1 MIEKA
6 IQEKLKS
13 VCQDY
18 WATRMKEEEFQGRVT
33 GKESGH
39 RIADWVEEKTAQL
52 IEDTFRKDYASVSDG
67 EKPIV
72 GYQRDKK
79 DNPVDRGIGD
89 IWIHS
94 KGMYNPVNIKTGI
107 ITDTQGQPNLVS
119 LRKLLTAICERKIDS
134 YYLLIIRFDLS
145 EVRPVVHF
153 VDLLDCLDYVHFDS
167 GPGQIMLK
175 QKDFYDAFGENGV
188 IVNTIGLIEKIEKL
202 LEMFKEGNIKLA
214 ENRKNTEEHLEK
226 IVSQFDSSEQIKQ
239 EDLNVWF
246 VAKLELGLS

>member
-1 MIEKA
+1 MIEEA
-6 IQEKLKS
+6 IQRKLRN

-18 WATRMKEEEFQGRVT
+18 WVARMKTEEFQKRVV

-39 RIADWVEEKTAQL
+39 RIADWVEGETAQL
-52 IEDTFRKDYASVSDG
+52 IEDTFKKEYVPGLTG

-89 IWIHS
+89 IWIYS
-94 KGMYNPVNIKTGI
+94 REIYNPVNIKTGI
-107 ITDTQGQPNLVS
+107 IADTQGQPNLVS

-134 YYLLIIRFDLS
+134 YYLLIVRFDLLK
-145 EVRPVVHF
+145 VMPLVHF
-153 VDLLDCLDYVHFDS
+153 VDLLECLDYVHFDS

-175 QKDFYDAFGENGV
+175 QKDFYDAFGDNGV

-214 ENRKNTEEHLEK
+214 ENRKNAEKRLEE
-226 IVSQFDSSEQIKQ
+226 IVRNFDESKQIKQ
-239 EDLNVWF
+239 EDLNVWL

>member
-6 IQEKLKS
+6 IQEKLRS

-18 WATRMKEEEFQGRVT
+18 WAALMKKEEFQDRVT

-52 IEDTFRKDYASVSDG
+52 IEDTFRKDYDSVSDG

-89 IWIHS
+89 IWIYS
-94 KGMYNPVNIKTGI
+94 KGIYNPVNIKTGI

-134 YYLLIIRFDLS
+134 YYLLIIRFDLK
-145 EVRPVVHF
+145 EEEPVVHF
-153 VDLLDCLDYVHFDS
+153 VDLLDCLEYVHFDS

-175 QKDFYDAFGENGV
+175 QKDFYDAFV
-188 IVNTIGLIEKIEKL
+188 HSKATSNTIKLIEKAKKL
-202 LEMFKEGNIKLA
+202 LEMFKEGNVKLA
-214 ENRKNTEEHLEK
+214 ENRKDAEKNLEK
-226 IVSQFDSSEQIKQ
+226 IVSQFDENKQIKQ

>member
-1 MIEKA
+1 MIEEA
-6 IQEKLKS
+6 IQEKLKN

-18 WATRMKEEEFQGRVT
+18 WATRMKEEEFQDRVT

-39 RIADWVEEKTAQL
+39 RIADWVEGETAQL

-67 EKPIV
+67 EKPSV

-89 IWIHS
+89 IWIYS
-94 KGMYNPVNIKTGI
+94 EGMYNPVNIKTGI

-134 YYLLIIRFDLS
+134 YYLLIIRFDLQ
-145 EVRPVVHF
+145 EARPVVHF

-175 QKDFYDAFGENGV
+175 QKDFYDAFGDNKV
-188 IVNTIGLIEKIEKL
+188 APNTIKLIDKVEKL
-202 LEMFKEGNIKLA
+202 LEMFKDGNIKLA
-214 ENRKNTEEHLEK
+214 ENRKNTEKRLEE
-226 IVSQFDSSEQIKQ
+226 IVRNFDEGKQIKQ